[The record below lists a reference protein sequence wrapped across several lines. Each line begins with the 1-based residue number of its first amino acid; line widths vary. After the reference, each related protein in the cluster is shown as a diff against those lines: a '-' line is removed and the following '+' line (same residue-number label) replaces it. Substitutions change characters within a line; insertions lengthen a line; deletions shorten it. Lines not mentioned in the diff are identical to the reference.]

1 MKIQET
7 LCVLQA
13 CKTVKADSLS
23 VSIGDRT
30 YILTRL
36 ITLKLLSAVTV
47 VTDIVTRASRHKFL
61 GRTHN

>member
-13 CKTVKADSLS
+13 CKTAKADSLS